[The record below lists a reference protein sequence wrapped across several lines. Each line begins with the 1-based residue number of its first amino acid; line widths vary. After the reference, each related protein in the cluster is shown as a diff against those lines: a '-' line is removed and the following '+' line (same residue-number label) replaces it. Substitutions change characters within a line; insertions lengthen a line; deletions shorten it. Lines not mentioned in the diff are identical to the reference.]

1 MDARQTMPGH
11 EQMCQKMCRMMMCMC
26 GDVPIPIGAVL

>member
-1 MDARQTMPGH
+1 MNARQTMPGRK
-11 EQMCQKMCRMMMCMC
+11 MCQKMCRMMMCMC